1 DSTFRPLREAG
12 YGAERVTARFAHR
25 RFGNVRLRDAA
36 SRIRSTPT
44 PSSTGTRHATHSD
57 TAVYKNHPD
66 RYGVF
71 VVGCPG
77 SNQPARTQDSD
88 DQPPEHREGGRRGRG
103 ADVRAASHHAGY
115 PRGRVRHDHG
125 PVGRGEVHAPRDP
138 GHARPR
144 LDGRIL
150 PPRPAGARAQAQ
162 AAHGVEPSEH
172 RVRLPAVPLA
182 GHADGG
188 GEPGDP
194 ALVSERAAEGAG
206 GAGRGHPGPVPDRG
220 EEGPVPDAA
229 LGRAAAARGRGARGH
244 RQAEADPRGRT
255 DGEPALA
262 AGARDHAALQAAEPG
277 GDDDRAGHAL
287 GGERVVRRPDHPPE
301 GRVDR
306 GGGGGGEDE
315 GDGGG
320 VGEWCEGAAFG
331 GGNGPRFARREAARG
346 GGVNGE
352 TPTSDYPN
360 PMASMDSLLQDLRY
374 ALRTL

>member
-1 DSTFRPLREAG
+1 
-12 YGAERVTARFAHR
+12 
-25 RFGNVRLRDAA
+25 
-36 SRIRSTPT
+36 
-44 PSSTGTRHATHSD
+44 
-57 TAVYKNHPD
+57 
-66 RYGVF
+66 
-71 VVGCPG
+71 
-77 SNQPARTQDSD
+77 
-88 DQPPEHREGGRRGRG
+88 RGRI
-103 ADVRAASHHAGY
+103 
-115 PRGRVRHDHG
+115 RHDHG
-125 PVGRGEVHAPRDP
+125 PVGRGEVDTPRDP
-138 GHARPR
+138 GDARPR
-144 LDGRIL
+144 VDGGIL
-150 PPRPAGARAQAQ
+150 LPRPSGPRAQAQ

-172 RVRLPAVPLA
+172 RLRVPAVPPA

-194 ALVSERAAEGAG
+194 TLVPERAAEGTG

-220 EEGPVPDAA
+220 EEGSVPDAA

-244 RQAEADPRGRT
+244 RRAEADPGGRT

-306 GGGGGGEDE
+306 GGEDE

-320 VGEWCEGAAFG
+320 VGARCAGAAP
-331 GGNGPRFARREAARG
+331 NRRSAVGTAACG

-360 PMASMDSLLQDLRY
+360 PMASMDSLLQDFRY
-374 ALRTL
+374 ALRTLRRAPGYTIVVVFTLALGI